1 MAVDL
6 AVNIFMINIKRKIKV
21 DIERRKKKGVVVNDN
36 APIFIRLTFLSNRI
50 NFYSGF
56 RINISDW
63 DSEKKEVISG
73 RTNSSEQT
81 AEEINIK
88 IDKYK
93 SAIQSFFYECQ
104 IKNQIPTIE
113 EVKDAYEKI
122 KNDGVE
128 VKKIKKL
135 KVELIEVESK
145 EEISFYKVF
154 DEFTSYNGKINNWT
168 ADTYAKLKTLKTHL
182 EAFNPKLRFED
193 LTLEGLS
200 NVLTFFS
207 KTLKLRNTTTKK
219 YIENIKWFLRYA
231 VKKGYTEIKSFEDFQ
246 PKLKIAKKKLIF
258 LTESEILQIKNFKIP
273 ESKLYL
279 DRVRDVLLFLC
290 YSGLRH
296 SDAYKL
302 KKSDIKDGRFDVT
315 TLKTNDSLVIEL
327 NKTSQDI
334 IDKYK
339 DIPFQNDKALP
350 VISNQNMN
358 EYLKELGQ
366 LVEINESITET
377 YFIGNE
383 RHDETKPKYE
393 LLSSHVGRRSFVCLC
408 IAKGIGLQIIMKWT
422 GHSDYKSMKPYIEV
436 ADSTK
441 AIEMQ
446 KLNF

>member
-1 MAVDL
+1 
-6 AVNIFMINIKRKIKV
+6 MITIKRKITV
-21 DIERRKKKGVVVNDN
+21 DVERRKKKGVIINEN

-50 NFYSGF
+50 NLYSGF
-56 RINISDW
+56 RTNIADW
-63 DSEKKEVISG
+63 DPEKKEVIFG
-73 RTNSSEQT
+73 RINSNEQN
-81 AEEINIK
+81 AEVINLNIA
-88 IDKYK
+88 KYK
-93 SAIQSFFYECQ
+93 SAIQSFFYECS
-104 IKNQIPTIE
+104 IKNEIPTIE
-113 EVKDAYEKI
+113 QVKDAYEKI

-128 VKKIKKL
+128 IKNAKKL
-135 KVELIEVESK
+135 EVEIEESYTKK
-145 EEISFYKVF
+145 EKSFYEVF

-168 ADTYAKLKTLKTHL
+168 ADTYAKLSTLKSHL
-182 EAFNPKLRFED
+182 QLFNPKIKFKD
-193 LTLEGLS
+193 LTLEELS
-200 NVLTFFS
+200 NILSFFS
-207 KTLKLRNTTTKK
+207 KNLKLRNTITKK

-231 VKKGYTEIKSFEDFQ
+231 VKKGYTENKLFEDFH

-258 LTESEILQIKNFKIP
+258 LTESEILQIKDCVIP

-279 DRVRDVLLFLC
+279 ERVRDVLLFLC

-296 SDAYKL
+296 SDVFKL
-302 KKSDIKDGRFDVT
+302 KKSDIKNGKFDVT

-327 NKTSQDI
+327 NKTSQEI

-339 DIPFQNDKALP
+339 DIPFKNDKALP

-358 EYLKELGQ
+358 EYLKELGE
-366 LVEINESITET
+366 LAEINESITET
-377 YFIGNE
+377 FFIGNE
-383 RHDETKPKYE
+383 RYDETKPKYE

-408 IAKGIGLQIIMKWT
+408 IAKGIGIQIIMKWT